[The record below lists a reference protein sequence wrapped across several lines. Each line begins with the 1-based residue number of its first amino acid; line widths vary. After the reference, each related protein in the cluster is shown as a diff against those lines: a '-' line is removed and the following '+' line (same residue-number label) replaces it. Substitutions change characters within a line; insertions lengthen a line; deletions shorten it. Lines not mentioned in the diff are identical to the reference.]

1 MSKNLKHH
9 ELKAALIEDKH
20 GPAVMLEHSEG
31 WDEPSTVILH
41 PHQLRA
47 VCEQFGILT
56 ADPQAA
62 KAIATL
68 QRRMKALH
76 DRIEDL
82 SGWMA
87 KHSDHRHADLS
98 YELTTINALA
108 DLASEWVAD
117 FETPEQSKA
126 ATLPDCVNTECTSA
140 PAPANQG
147 SLI

>member
-1 MSKNLKHH
+1 MTKPLKHH
-9 ELKAALIEDKH
+9 ELKASLIEDEH
-20 GPAVMLEHSEG
+20 GPAVMLEQSEG
-31 WDEPSTVILH
+31 WYEPSTVLIH

-62 KAIATL
+62 KSIATL
-68 QRRMKALH
+68 QRRMRALH

-82 SGWMA
+82 SAWMA

-98 YELTTINALA
+98 YELTSINALA
-108 DLASEWVAD
+108 DLAGEWCAD
-117 FETPEQSKA
+117 FETPEPSG
-126 ATLPDCVNTECTSA
+126 TELYPSPECTSA